1 MIDIRE
7 EEKERAIGDVVAIDD
22 IDWAGGAEA
31 NRWGTKRYILASV
44 DLATGKFAGGEA
56 HGGKDAESCLVA
68 IDKMITRY
76 KNAGHP
82 IKKIRC
88 NHRFG
93 NIIAE
98 GLEAQRISVEHSCPY
113 EHETNGD
120 IERFNQT
127 LENHLRAMMAG
138 EHKDCP
144 YWWPEALDYFL
155 LM

>member
-88 NHRFG
+88 DHQF
-93 NIIAE
+93 
-98 GLEAQRISVEHSCPY
+98 
-113 EHETNGD
+113 
-120 IERFNQT
+120 
-127 LENHLRAMMAG
+127 
-138 EHKDCP
+138 
-144 YWWPEALDYFL
+144 
-155 LM
+155 